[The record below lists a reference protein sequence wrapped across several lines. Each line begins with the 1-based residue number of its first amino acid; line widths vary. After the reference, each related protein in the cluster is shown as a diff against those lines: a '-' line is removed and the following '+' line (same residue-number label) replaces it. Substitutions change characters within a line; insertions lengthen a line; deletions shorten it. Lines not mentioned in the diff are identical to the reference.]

1 MAILLR
7 IMKQDLRLLAADR
20 TLWVI
25 VALFA
30 MLIGYGVFNGARW
43 AHKRSHSVSQL
54 QSRSERAFANAR
66 AELVAIEN
74 GSTPAPANPPAAAL
88 PTGKS
93 ISVSLPPGP
102 LSALCVGQ
110 GDLYPYTTTLDIYA
124 AKHSLFNFYE
134 QDNPLNLLAG
144 SFDPA
149 FTLVYLFPLL
159 IMALSY
165 NLLSQEKEQGTLA
178 MTLSHPVSLRT
189 FLLGKA
195 AMRLLLALT
204 LAIGFLL
211 IGAAVSRIPLGDGL
225 TALRLAL
232 WLAALIAYAVFW
244 FALAIFINTFNKSSA
259 ANATML
265 VAAWIALVV
274 IAPSLLFVA
283 ANTIHPVPS
292 RLEFIAK
299 MREADNYA
307 RSEGQ
312 RLLAKYYG
320 DHPELVPAG
329 KLDLVDFTTRF
340 YAMRQENQRRMLPE
354 TERFEAQLDRQQ
366 RLVDRYRYLSP
377 AIVMQEAL
385 NDLAGA
391 SGARQQEFVEQ
402 LRSFLDRWQR
412 HFVPLVFKRARLRA
426 ADYDAIPRFH
436 FQEEP
441 TGGIVRRV
449 IPGFIGLLV
458 PGFALI
464 GLALRR
470 VRRFSLLS

>member
-1 MAILLR
+1 MAILFR
-7 IMKQDLRLLAADR
+7 IMKHDLRLLAADR

-30 MLIGYGVFNGARW
+30 LLIGYGIFNGARW
-43 AHKRSHSVSQL
+43 ARKRAHSVSEL
-54 QSRSERAFANAR
+54 QGRSDRAFARSR
-66 AELVAIEN
+66 AELVALEN
-74 GSTPAPANPPAAAL
+74 GSTTAPANPPAAAL

-102 LSALCVGQ
+102 LAALCVGQ
-110 GDLYPYTTTLDIYA
+110 SDLYPYTTTLDIYA

-144 SFDPA
+144 GFDPA
-149 FTLVYLFPLL
+149 FVLVYLFPLL
-159 IMALSY
+159 ILALSY

-195 AMRLLLALT
+195 AMRLLLAL
-204 LAIGFLL
+204 AMAMGFLL
-211 IGAAVSRIPLGDGL
+211 IGVVVARLPLNDGA
-225 TALRLAL
+225 TVLRLGL
-232 WLAALIAYAVFW
+232 WLVAIIAYAVFW
-244 FALAIFINTFNKSSA
+244 FALASFVNTLNKSSA

-283 ANTIHPVPS
+283 ADTIHPVPS

-299 MREADNYA
+299 LREADNYA

-354 TERFEAQLDRQQ
+354 AERFEAQLDRQQ
-366 RLVDRYRYLSP
+366 LLVNSYRYLSP
-377 AIVMQEAL
+377 AIVMQESL

-391 SGARQQEFVEQ
+391 SGARQQAFVAQ
-402 LRSFLDRWQR
+402 LRAFLDRWQR
-412 HFVPLVFKRARLRA
+412 HFVPLVFKRARLEA
-426 ADYDAIPRFH
+426 ADYDEIPRFH

-441 TGGIVRRV
+441 IGEIVRRV
-449 IPGFIGLLV
+449 IPGFAGVLV
-458 PGFALI
+458 PAFAFI
-464 GLALRR
+464 GVALRR
-470 VRRFSLLS
+470 ARRFRLLN